1 MARAGHIQAAGGTVR
16 LFRRKCVRR
25 TFRLCLPVIVAV
37 LFALGGPYP
46 TAGAHPMAPSLLEIV
61 ESTPGHATV
70 VWKMP
75 VTRVPG
81 SRTRPVLPPQCSST
95 SDPETKIDGTAL
107 VQTFEIRCEAP
118 LTGSVIE
125 VDAIASSK
133 ANVILRVALADGR
146 VSNTVLTADQPTF
159 VVPERERPGDV
170 VRSYLPLGV
179 EHILTG
185 FDHLLFVLGLMLLV
199 TNRRQLL
206 LTVTAFTAGHSVT
219 LSLATL
225 GYVNLPS
232 GPIEALIALSILV
245 VAAELTRGPDAP
257 LTMIERRPWSIAFL
271 FGLLHG
277 FGFAGALS
285 EIGLPANE
293 IPLTLLSFNLGIEV
307 GQLVFIAA
315 VLGVYAAVR
324 YLPVVR
330 LPHGRTMAAYFI
342 GSLAALW
349 FIERAAAGF

>member
-1 MARAGHIQAAGGTVR
+1 MASAGNLHAVGGAPGIFGRRRPGRTYR
-16 LFRRKCVRR
+16 LG
-25 TFRLCLPVIVAV
+25 VAV
-37 LFALGGPYP
+37 MVALLFALAGPLP
-46 TAGAHPMAPSLLEIV
+46 SAHAHPMAPTLLEIV
-61 ESTPGHATV
+61 ESNPGHATV
-70 VWKMP
+70 VWKTP

-81 SRTRPVLPPQCSST
+81 SRMHPVLPPQCLSS
-95 SDPETKIDGTAL
+95 SEPQTKIDGTAL
-107 VQTFEIRCEAP
+107 VKTFEIRCDAP
-118 LTGSVIE
+118 LTGSVIK
-125 VDAIASSK
+125 VDGIASSL

-146 VSNTVLTADQPTF
+146 VSNTVLTADQPIF
-159 VVPERERPGDV
+159 VVPERNNPLEV

-293 IPLTLLSFNLGIEV
+293 IPLALLSFNLGIEV

-315 VLGVYAAVR
+315 ALSVYAAVR
-324 YLPVVR
+324 YLPLVR
-330 LPHGRTMAAYFI
+330 LPYGRTMAAYFI

-349 FIERAAAGF
+349 FIERAVASL